1 VEVIELDVYFDYN
14 CPFVYRAAKMLEAV
28 GGSGRRALKTN
39 WRFFSLSQVNH
50 RSDDPHDAWAVWT
63 APDSEPVKGRLAF
76 RAAEAARRQDR
87 FDAFHFALL
96 DARHRDRL
104 DIENPDVIEGVAA
117 AAGLDL
123 GRFRRDVADPAIL
136 DRLQRDHTEAR
147 DVHGVFGTP
156 TFVFPHGAAYLRLAR
171 LLEGADALRVFDSV
185 VGTISREPE
194 VLEIKRPVRP
204 AAV

>member
-76 RAAEAARRQDR
+76 KAAEAARRQDR
-87 FDAFHFALL
+87 FDAFHLALL

-104 DIENPDVIEGVAA
+104 DIEDPGVVEGVAA

-123 GRFRRDVADPAIL
+123 ERFRKELADPDI
-136 DRLQRDHTEAR
+136 LQRLERDHSEAR

-156 TFVFPHGAAYLRLAR
+156 TLVFSGGAAYLRLAR
-171 LLEGADALRVFDSV
+171 VLEGGDALRVFDSV
-185 VGTISREPE
+185 AGTIGDEPE

-204 AAV
+204 LAV